1 MEKHTGSSMN
11 TMQWLKKLVGFN
23 TISSNSNME
32 LIEAI
37 ALWFKKHNLPY
48 HVIHD
53 TTKTKANLL
62 ASIPAKNGE
71 TQGGILLSGHT
82 DVVPVAGQIWKT
94 DPFLATKVDGKIYGR
109 GTSDMKGFIAVALA
123 LVPEFNRLE
132 LNKPIHFAFTYD
144 EEVGCIGVDFLIEY
158 LQQIA
163 LHPEGC
169 IVGEPSSMRPI
180 IGEKS
185 RQVFHC
191 QIQGLSAHS
200 SRADKGCNAIEY
212 ASRLICYINKIANYA
227 REKGPFDNDFDLPFT
242 TISTN
247 VISGGSATNVIPGS
261 CELLFEVRYLP
272 QFPLENFRSQVE
284 NYINEELVPKMRKI
298 YPKAAIYLDQVSEA
312 PGFAAHEDA
321 PLTHLVR
328 TITGVKE
335 RYKVSYST
343 EARSYQDAGIPSV
356 ICGPGN
362 IEQAHRP
369 NEFITIEQL
378 KICEHM
384 LKNVV
389 NLYCRSDSVP

>member
-1 MEKHTGSSMN
+1 MDTL
-11 TMQWLKKLVGFN
+11 QWLNKLISYN
-23 TISSNSNME
+23 TISNNPNME

-37 ALWFKKHNLPY
+37 ALWFKEHNLDTQI
-48 HVIHD
+48 IHGA
-53 TTKTKANLL
+53 TKTKGNLL
-62 ASIPAKNGE
+62 ATIPTKTGQ
-71 TQGGILLSGHT
+71 TQGGIVLSGHT
-82 DVVPVAGQIWKT
+82 DVVPVAGQIWTT
-94 DPFLATKVDGKIYGR
+94 DPFVATEIDGKIYGR
-109 GTSDMKGFIAVALA
+109 GTSDMKGFIAVLLA

-158 LQQIA
+158 LQEKGIN
-163 LHPEGC
+163 PEGC
-169 IVGEPSSMRPI
+169 IVGEPTSMRPI

-200 SRADKGCNAIEY
+200 SRADRGCNAIEY
-212 ASRLICYINKIANYA
+212 ASRLICYINKLADYT
-227 REKGPFDNDFDLPFT
+227 REKGPFDKDYDLPFT

-247 VISGGSATNVIPGS
+247 IVSGGTATNVIPGN

-272 QFPLENFRSQVE
+272 QFPLENFRSQIE
-284 NYINEELVPKMRKI
+284 NYINTELLPDMKKI
-298 YPKAAIYLDQVSEA
+298 YPEAAIYLDQISEA
-312 PGFAAHEDA
+312 SGFAASEDA
-321 PLTHLVR
+321 PLTRLVR

-343 EARSYQDAGIPSV
+343 EARTYQDAGIPSI

-369 NEFITIEQL
+369 NEFISIDQL

-389 NLYCRSDSVP
+389 NLFCLDIAS